1 VFYLSDLHSF
11 KFDICVRN

>member
-1 VFYLSDLHSF
+1 LSDLHSF